1 MLTRIMAMMVMT
13 TRADRRSRPIKTKV
27 TRKMA
32 AKEIPKDCRVSGH
45 IVRYLQH
52 RKKKNNLKAESK
64 QGRYLKTKNSLLV
77 KHVEDRVGEDDDLL
91 VVGDVKAS
99 VEGLCQVG

>member
-1 MLTRIMAMMVMT
+1 MAMMVMT

-45 IVRYLQH
+45 IVRYLEWNQFGVNQEFLAAL
-52 RKKKNNLKAESK
+52 KNNNLTHTGKMSKVFLKI
-64 QGRYLKTKNSLLV
+64 LILLYKLSFFQQFCTLIV
-77 KHVEDRVGEDDDLL
+77 LIRIVRIL
-91 VVGDVKAS
+91 A
-99 VEGLCQVG
+99 

>member
-32 AKEIPKDCRVSGH
+32 AREIPKDCRVSGH
-45 IVRYLQH
+45 IVRYLEWNQCGVNQEFLAAL
-52 RKKKNNLKAESK
+52 KKI
-64 QGRYLKTKNSLLV
+64 T
-77 KHVEDRVGEDDDLL
+77 
-91 VVGDVKAS
+91 
-99 VEGLCQVG
+99 